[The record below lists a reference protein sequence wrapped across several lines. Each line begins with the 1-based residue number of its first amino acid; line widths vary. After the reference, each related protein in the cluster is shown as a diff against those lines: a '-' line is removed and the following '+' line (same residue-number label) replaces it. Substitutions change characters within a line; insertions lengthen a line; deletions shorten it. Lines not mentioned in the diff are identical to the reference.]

1 MQSEAFVML
10 SHVATLVSFFG
21 LATSRCRN
29 LSLTYLD
36 STVWIKQTRISPVSK
51 KQVAWRSRLG
61 RWQLLSHIGD
71 KQVLALFFTNLFEL
85 PLLTL
90 LSDPSL
96 GVFVSSESS
105 VSSAEQWEQCRIYF
119 SSNAT
124 FKMLLA
130 PKALLDYR

>member
-1 MQSEAFVML
+1 ML
-10 SHVATLVSFFG
+10 DRVATLVTFFG
-21 LATSRCRN
+21 LTTSRCRN

-36 STVWIKQTRISPVSK
+36 STVWIKQSCISLVSK

-96 GVFVSSESS
+96 GVFVSSESN
-105 VSSAEQWEQCRIYF
+105 VSSAEQWANVEFIFQ
-119 SSNAT
+119 A
-124 FKMLLA
+124 MQLLEC
-130 PKALLDYR
+130 Y